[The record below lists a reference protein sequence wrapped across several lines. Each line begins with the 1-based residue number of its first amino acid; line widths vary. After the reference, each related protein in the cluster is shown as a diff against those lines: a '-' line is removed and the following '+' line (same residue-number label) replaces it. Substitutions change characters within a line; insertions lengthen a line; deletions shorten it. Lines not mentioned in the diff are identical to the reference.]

1 MKEATPS
8 EKILIVDDEKE
19 IRDLVE
25 IYLKGEGYRTVK
37 AGDGEEALYA
47 LRNDP
52 EIDLIILDVMMPKLN
67 GYRSM
72 FEDKRS
78 IITNE

>member
-1 MKEATPS
+1 M

-25 IYLKGEGYRTVK
+25 IYLKGEGYKTVK

-47 LRNDP
+47 LRNKYGDRFNNFGCN
-52 EIDLIILDVMMPKLN
+52 DAKVKW
-67 GYRSM
+67 YRGM
-72 FEDKRS
+72 FEDKRRKR
-78 IITNE
+78 ITNNNAFC